1 MTPSP
6 VIGVGLDLTGCDRE
20 PIHVP
25 GAIQPHGALVGLD
38 ADGVVRAA
46 AGRTAELLG
55 AAPEALLGRKLPHA
69 LAAVLPHG
77 SGFAGAVP
85 APAGHDLDLTRYQTG
100 GLDMLEFEPRAPAPL
115 SGIALLQA
123 LEQATSA
130 LDAAR
135 DEAMLC
141 DRAAQ
146 GFRTLTGFDRVM
158 IYRFL
163 EDGAG
168 RVVGESKQPNLASF
182 MNHHFPASD
191 IPRQARALYLRNLIR
206 IIPDS
211 AYDPAPILAQ
221 GVEPGGIDLSDSVL
235 RSVSPIHLEY
245 LQNMGVAASA
255 SASIVIDGAL
265 WGLAALHNMTPR
277 LMPNETRAVCRML
290 AGVLARR
297 LKHFADV
304 ETHAARTRLTAARET
319 MMAEIAARE
328 DGLEGLEAHL
338 LDLVDAANADGVALY
353 LPDRLLTA
361 GSTPPDA
368 ALPDLRDWAIEQA
381 GEGVFATEA
390 LAEAYDPAQAF
401 VEPAS
406 GLMAAAL
413 EEGLGAVLWFRA
425 EEVETVRWAGD
436 PHKAVAASPGAQLNP
451 RTSFEEWKQTVR
463 GRARRWTAVEIESAD
478 RLRREIEDLGRS
490 RELKRSNAEL
500 AAAVASRDEAL
511 AQKDFLLKEVNHRIQ
526 NNLQLVASFL
536 SLQRRESKDETTRAH
551 LDEAMRRLRAVG
563 LVHRRLYR
571 SELVQAVDMDRYL
584 EELVGELKTSL
595 GPEWD
600 NLLQLEATAVSVPTD
615 RAVAIGL
622 VLTEL
627 VINVAKYAYD
637 GQPGL
642 VRVDFAHADGDLV
655 LTVADRGRGRPPLE
669 AAGEGF
675 GTRMMRAL
683 VAQLGGSLTYADN
696 NPGARAVLTAPA

>member
-1 MTPSP
+1 MTSDPKA
-6 VIGVGLDLTGCDRE
+6 VGLDLTACDRE
-20 PIHVP
+20 PIHIP

-46 AGRTAELLG
+46 AGRTGEFLGAEPGDLLG
-55 AAPEALLGRKLPHA
+55 DPLPPA
-69 LAAVLPHG
+69 LAAALPEG
-77 SGFAGAVP
+77 SGFAGAVRTP
-85 APAGHDLDLTRYQTG
+85 EGHDLDMTRYQAG
-100 GLDMLEFEPRAPAPL
+100 SLDMLEFEIRTAAWL

-123 LEQATSA
+123 LEQATASLDSA
-130 LDAAR
+130 H
-135 DEAMLC
+135 DESMLC

-158 IYRFL
+158 VYRFL

-221 GVEPGGIDLSDSVL
+221 GVEPGSIDLTDSVL

-255 SASIVIDGAL
+255 SASVVIDGQL
-265 WGLAALHNMTPR
+265 WGLVALHNMTPR
-277 LMPNETRAVCRML
+277 LLPNETRAVCRML

-304 ETHAARTRLTAARET
+304 EAHAARTRLTAAREA
-319 MMAEIAARE
+319 MMEEIAARD
-328 DGLEGLEAHL
+328 DGMEGLEAHL
-338 LDLVDAANADGVALY
+338 LDLVDAAAADGVALC
-353 LPDRLLTA
+353 LPDRILTA
-361 GSTPPDA
+361 GSTPPA
-368 ALPDLRDWAIEQA
+368 AVLPELRDWAIEMA
-381 GEGVFATEA
+381 GEGVYATETLGVA
-390 LAEAYDPAQAF
+390 WPAADAF
-401 VEPAS
+401 AKPAS
-406 GLMAAAL
+406 GLMAATL
-413 EEGLGAVLWFRA
+413 EQGLGAVLWFRA
-425 EEVETVRWAGD
+425 EEIETVRWAGD
-436 PHKAVAASPGAQLNP
+436 PHKAVEPRAGATLNP

-463 GRARRWTAVEIESAD
+463 GRARRWTPVEIESAD
-478 RLRREIEDLGRS
+478 RLRRDIEDLGRS
-490 RELKRSNAEL
+490 RDLKRSNEEL
-500 AAAVASRDEAL
+500 TAAVASRDEAL
-511 AQKDFLLKEVNHRIQ
+511 AQKDFMLKEVNHRIQ

-536 SLQRRESKDETTRAH
+536 SLQRRESKDEATRAH

-571 SELVQAVDMDRYL
+571 SELVQAVDMERYL
-584 EELVGELKTSL
+584 EELIGELKTSL
-595 GPEWD
+595 GPEWG
-600 NLLQLEATAVSVPTD
+600 NLLQLEAHPIDIPTD

-627 VINVAKYAYD
+627 VINVAKYAY
-637 GQPGL
+637 GGKPGP
-642 VRVDFAHADGDLV
+642 VEVDFAHTGGELI
-655 LTVADRGRGRPPLE
+655 LTVADQGRGRPPME
-669 AAGEGF
+669 SSGEGF

-683 VAQLGGSLTYADN
+683 VAQLGGTLTYTDN
-696 NPGARAVLTAPA
+696 LPGARAMLVAPA